1 VVLGPPPRSTGTVDV
16 MVRQA
21 DASSWRSIFHKR
33 RRKIMA
39 LISLKKVRAGIGA
52 LTFVAAAPVFRR
64 AA

>member
-1 VVLGPPPRSTGTVDV
+1 
-16 MVRQA
+16 
-21 DASSWRSIFHKR
+21 
-33 RRKIMA
+33 MA